1 MTRKNSRPPSVRDR
15 ENKREAEER
24 YAAEEMLG
32 MHAGACH
39 LRDSLCGNQPVSWD
53 VGAKLQNSLSRSNRS
68 RFGWFLDGSIALVEF
83 SKHNERFRRNPFNYA
98 HIEVG
103 LKI

>member
-68 RFGWFLDGSIALVEF
+68 R
-83 SKHNERFRRNPFNYA
+83 
-98 HIEVG
+98 VG
-103 LKI
+103 